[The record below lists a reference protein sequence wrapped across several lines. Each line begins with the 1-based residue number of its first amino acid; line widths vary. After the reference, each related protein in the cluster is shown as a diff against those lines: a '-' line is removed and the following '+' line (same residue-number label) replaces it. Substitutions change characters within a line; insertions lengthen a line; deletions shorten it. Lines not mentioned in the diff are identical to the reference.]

1 MQTIKITITSPT
13 PANIVLK
20 ECKPKEQDVA
30 VKIVKLLKNFKPK
43 QGVIQ
48 HE

>member
-20 ECKPKEQDVA
+20 ECKPQEQDIA
-30 VKIVKLLKNFKPK
+30 GKITELLKKSSK
-43 QGVIQ
+43 KKEVIK

>member
-1 MQTIKITITSPT
+1 MQTIKIIITSST

-20 ECKPKEQDVA
+20 ECKSKEQDVA
-30 VKIVKLLKNFKPK
+30 GKIAELLKNFKPK